1 MKNSSEVLVL
11 VADEKSATFCANSNG
26 VTRKLRTI
34 DRVAPN
40 NDAPDQDLKAA
51 AAARNRFACQL
62 MMALGRDAGQHPYE
76 GIIIFAEG
84 PMMEE
89 LRRVQTSVVSRMLL
103 AQIVGKPFQASDFP
117 GRSAANAQQSYC
129 GAVH

>member
-1 MKNSSEVLVL
+1 MTNSSEVLVL
-11 VADEKSATFCANSNG
+11 VADEKRATFCANSHG
-26 VTRKLRTI
+26 VARKLRTI
-34 DRVAPN
+34 DRLTPQ
-40 NDAPDQDLKAA
+40 NDAADHDPQAA

-62 MMALGRDAGQHPYE
+62 MMALGLDAGQHPYE

-103 AQIVGKPFQASDFP
+103 AQIVGKPFQASGFP
-117 GRSAANAQQSYC
+117 GRSTANAQQAYC